1 MSGSQR
7 GVSSSVRIGEPA
19 PATAASCDGEQIHV
33 TLTDGR
39 MVSHPVPDWVRRAPL
54 AQRRNCEVQGFGTA
68 IYWPD
73 LDEEMGVNEIFGV
86 PEDLI
91 DELAGFT
98 KGMPQV

>member
-1 MSGSQR
+1 MSGSQH
-7 GVSSSVRIGEPA
+7 GIVSSARVGEPA
-19 PATAASCDGEQIHV
+19 PALAARCDGESIHV

-39 MVSHPVPDWVRRAPL
+39 TVSHPVPDWVRDAPL
-54 AQRRNCEVQGFGTA
+54 QQRMNCDVRGFGTA

-86 PEDLI
+86 SEDLI

-98 KGMPQV
+98 KGMPKV